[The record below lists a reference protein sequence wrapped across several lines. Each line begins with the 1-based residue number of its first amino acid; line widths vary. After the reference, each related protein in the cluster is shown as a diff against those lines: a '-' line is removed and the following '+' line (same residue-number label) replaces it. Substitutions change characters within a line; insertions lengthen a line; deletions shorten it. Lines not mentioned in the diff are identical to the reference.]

1 MKVKISDPTID
12 VPLVSVSTI
21 PSASNFSDVV
31 SDVPDVSVFIPVV
44 PVFGDD
50 VSDDDAK
57 IVAAAN
63 ESLQSHL
70 ASSERHRFFRSLEN
84 GLFLRGLFDVSLDG
98 VRRSFLHSVDSESDE
113 DEYDGYDGYDDNAY
127 DYY

>member
-1 MKVKISDPTID
+1 MKVKISDPIID
-12 VPLVSVSTI
+12 VPLVSASII
-21 PSASNFSDVV
+21 PSVSDVSDVV

-44 PVFGDD
+44 LVFGND
-50 VSDDDAK
+50 VPDNDAK

-63 ESLQSHL
+63 ESLQRHL
-70 ASSERHRFFRSLEN
+70 ASSHRFFRSLEN

-98 VRRSFLHSVDSESDE
+98 VPRSFLHSVDSESDE